1 MRAPDVLQDEALRRV
16 SRADRLLM
24 VASGKGGVGKSIISI
39 SLAST
44 LSEMGR
50 KVGLLDLDVHG
61 PSIPQVFRSERLIK
75 ATKHGL
81 EPLRMNGLELMSLGY
96 IVRDSPVPLGGEDK
110 MSLLKMMVALTN
122 WSHLDYLVVDLPP
135 GTGDEMILAIR
146 ALKRHP
152 RSGTVLVTLPSKL
165 SLSIVRR
172 ALDLLRD
179 EGIRVLGIIENM
191 SYIRCGGDIVRP
203 FGSLALDYSSLGTQ
217 VLGSLPLEPA
227 VEEALA
233 SGKLP
238 HKASR
243 EVMEAVSAIA
253 SRIEVMM

>member
-1 MRAPDVLQDEALRRV
+1 MRAPDVLQGEALRRL
-16 SRADRLLM
+16 SRAERLLM
-24 VASGKGGVGKSIISI
+24 VASGKGGVGKSLISM

-61 PSIPQVFRSERLIK
+61 PSIPQVFRSERLIR

-81 EPLRMNGLELMSLGY
+81 EPLKIDGLELMSLGY
-96 IVRDSPVPLGGEDK
+96 IVRGSPVPLGGEDK

-122 WSHLDYLVVDLPP
+122 WSNLDYLVVDLPP
-135 GTGDEMILAIR
+135 GTGDEMLLAIR

-152 RSGTVLVTLPSKL
+152 RSGAVLVTLPSML
-165 SLSIVRR
+165 SLSVVRR
-172 ALDLLRD
+172 ALDLLRG
-179 EGIRVLGIIENM
+179 EGVSVLGIVENM
-191 SYIRCGGDIVRP
+191 AYIRCGGEAVRP
-203 FGSLALDYSSLGTQ
+203 FGSLDYASLGVN
-217 VLGSLPLEPA
+217 VLGSLPLDPA
-227 VEEALA
+227 VEEAIA
-233 SGKLP
+233 SGKPP

-243 EVMEAVSAIA
+243 EVMEAISAVA